1 MTSGISKDKGKSM
14 SKLKSKKTS
23 EIVIVSPKIRKK
35 MRTKRYLMAVM
46 DFMKKERPSFVP
58 PEYIS
63 R

>member
-1 MTSGISKDKGKSM
+1 M

>member
-1 MTSGISKDKGKSM
+1 M
-14 SKLKSKKTS
+14 SKLKLKNRKIIDTA
-23 EIVIVSPKIRKK
+23 IMSPKIRKK

-46 DFMKKERPSFVP
+46 DFMKKESPSFVP

>member
-1 MTSGISKDKGKSM
+1 M
-14 SKLKSKKTS
+14 SKLKLKNTKINDTA
-23 EIVIVSPKIRKK
+23 IMSPKIRKK

-58 PEYIS
+58 PECIS

>member
-1 MTSGISKDKGKSM
+1 M
-14 SKLKSKKTS
+14 SKLKNTKTNDTA
-23 EIVIVSPKIRKK
+23 ITSPKIRKK

-58 PEYIS
+58 PENLP